1 MNVSPG
7 PDLHFLYSGLTYCH
21 KTSGAYRLK
30 PARQTATQEMREAEK
45 RMETFVSR
53 LFHSNCQRLCQ
64 SMLNAAL
71 AGVEIAPF
79 LVGPRKKIY
88 YSSEL
93 SKYLQATTIK
103 GWTLIIQT
111 QTRQIRGIP

>member
-45 RMETFVSR
+45 TE
-53 LFHSNCQRLCQ
+53 LK
-64 SMLNAAL
+64 NAN
-71 AGVEIAPF
+71 GYVIAP
-79 LVGPRKKIY
+79 RHRTWA
-88 YSSEL
+88 
-93 SKYLQATTIK
+93 QARAHLK
-103 GWTLIIQT
+103 
-111 QTRQIRGIP
+111 